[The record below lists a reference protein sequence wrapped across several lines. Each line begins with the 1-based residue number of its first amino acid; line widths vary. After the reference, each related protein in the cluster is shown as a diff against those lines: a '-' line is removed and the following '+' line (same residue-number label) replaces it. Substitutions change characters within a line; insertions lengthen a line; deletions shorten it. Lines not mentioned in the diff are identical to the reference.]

1 MNRRCLRGDTP
12 DCFARDARDAGGSQ
26 ELSPAQ
32 LRAPWIKKEEDCNRK
47 KKPARSSEEHVF
59 PDFPHKFIA
68 FQKHACGASVPSC
81 NFGRRAIIANENFLV
96 YRSLGTVEKL

>member
-1 MNRRCLRGDTP
+1 VATRLTVLPEMPEMPGARRSCRQL
-12 DCFARDARDAGGSQ
+12 SS
-26 ELSPAQ
+26 ELPAS
-32 LRAPWIKKEEDCNRK
+32 KKKRTATG